1 MLLNKKLTLAM
12 AGMLAATNVAA
23 AAAPA
28 GQQTTTIPVTLTV
41 VNSINSIDVTLPAS
55 FPVGVMDGKVLTA
68 TNVDIRNN
76 STKNKVEVTDIRV
89 TDGAYKVVNY
99 ESFPNNDKGKIAMSL
114 NGCATTGS
122 GALAISK
129 TAFPVIGEGE
139 TLPINYKAKVA
150 ATGATR
156 KLNAANVI
164 ITLKAVKS

>member
-1 MLLNKKLTLAM
+1 MRLNKKLALAM

-55 FPVGVMDGKVLTA
+55 FPVSVVDGKVLTA

-76 STKNKVEVTDIRV
+76 STKTDVEITDIRV
-89 TDGAYKVVNY
+89 TDGAYKVANY
-99 ESFPNNDKGKIAMSL
+99 ESFPSNDKEKIAMSL

-122 GALAISK
+122 GPLTISK
-129 TAFPVIGEGE
+129 TAFPVIGKGE
-139 TLPINYKAKVA
+139 TLPVNYKAKVA
-150 ATGATR
+150 ASGTVT

-164 ITLKAVKS
+164 ITLKAENS